1 MSTELLV
8 WRDGTVH
15 GVVAQRRGKL
25 SLSYEAGARPI
36 SVSMPVRARP
46 YDDRHTRTWLR
57 GLLPEGP
64 IRAMIA
70 YDLGLNAADDFGLL
84 TILGKDCAGALSL
97 RPEGA
102 QHDEEQA
109 GPNLSE
115 EQIAT
120 LLRSL
125 ATSPLGVDAG
135 FRVSLP
141 GNQSKLLL
149 TRVGAGWH
157 RPDGAP
163 STHILKP
170 AVRDLDE
177 NTVDNEAYCQH
188 LAAAAGLPAATT
200 TGEQFSGVRVL
211 VSQRFDRVND
221 GPRTRR
227 VHQEDGCQAT
237 IVDPVR
243 KYQTAASG
251 PTLRTIAAA
260 LAGNGG
266 QLSPLL
272 RLVTFSVV
280 IGNADMHGKNV
291 SLTFNDDDSVSLAPI
306 YDAMSTRLYETTTG
320 GRQVDQTLGM
330 RIADQT
336 RIDAVTVDHLVEEGR
351 TWGLTERLARVT
363 VTEMAEAIRSALD
376 HVDAPIEN
384 LRTLV
389 SGRLDQFVSSQS
401 APKSGE
407 TAAPSGH

>member
-1 MSTELLV
+1 MSSDLLI
-8 WRDGTVH
+8 WRDASVH
-15 GVVAQRRGKL
+15 GVVAQRRGRL
-25 SLSYEAGARPI
+25 GLTYEAGARPI

-46 YDDRHTRTWLR
+46 YDDRHARTWLR
-57 GLLPEGP
+57 GLLPEEST
-64 IRAMIA
+64 RAMIA

-84 TILGKDCAGALSL
+84 TILGKDCAGALSF

-102 QHDEEQA
+102 QHDEEQV
-109 GPNLSE
+109 GPTLSE

-125 ATSPLGVDAG
+125 PTSPLGVEAG

-149 TRVGAGWH
+149 TRVGGGWH

-170 AVRDLDE
+170 AVRDLDD

-200 TGEQFSGVRVL
+200 TVEQFSGVRVL
-211 VSQRFDRVND
+211 VSTRFDRVND
-221 GPRTRR
+221 GPLTKR

-243 KYQTAASG
+243 KYQTADSG
-251 PTLRTIAAA
+251 PTLRTMAAA
-260 LAGNGG
+260 LSGNGG
-266 QLSPLL
+266 QLPPLL
-272 RLVTFSVV
+272 RLVTFTVV

-291 SLTFNDDDSVSLAPI
+291 SLTFNDDDSVRLAPV
-306 YDAMSTRLYETTTG
+306 YDAMSTRLYETTSD
-320 GRQVDQTLGM
+320 GRLVDQTLGM
-330 RIADQT
+330 HVAGQT
-336 RIDAVTVDHLVEEGR
+336 HIDAVSVDHLVAEGR
-351 TWGLTERLARVT
+351 TWGLTERLAKAT
-363 VTEMAEAIRSALD
+363 VTETAEAIRSALD
-376 HVDAPIEN
+376 HVEAPIES

-389 SGRLDQFVSSQS
+389 SGRLDRLAPNPPPRSSS
-401 APKSGE
+401 AV
-407 TAAPSGH
+407 

>member
-1 MSTELLV
+1 MSSDLLI

-15 GVVAQRRGKL
+15 GVVAQHRGRL
-25 SLSYEAGARPI
+25 GLSYEAGARPI

-46 YDDRHTRTWLR
+46 YDDRHARIWLR
-57 GLLPEGP
+57 GLLAEGP

-84 TILGKDCAGALSL
+84 TTLGKDCAGALSL

-102 QHDEEQA
+102 QHDEEQV
-109 GPNLSE
+109 GPTLSE
-115 EQIAT
+115 EQIAM

-125 ATSPLGVDAG
+125 PTSPLGVDAG

-149 TRVGAGWH
+149 TRVGSGWH

-170 AVRDLDE
+170 AMRDLDG

-200 TGEQFSGVRVL
+200 TIERFSGVRVL
-211 VSQRFDRVND
+211 VSTRFDRVQD
-221 GPRTRR
+221 GPRTKR

-243 KYQTAASG
+243 KYQTADGG

-266 QLSPLL
+266 QLPPLL
-272 RLVTFSVV
+272 RLVTFTVV

-291 SLTFNDDDSVSLAPI
+291 SFTFNDDDSVSLAPV
-306 YDAMSTRLYETTTG
+306 YDAMSTRLYETTDD
-320 GRQVDQTLGM
+320 GRLVDQALGM
-330 RIADQT
+330 RVAGQIH
-336 RIDAVTVDHLVEEGR
+336 IDVVTVDHLVEEGR

-363 VTEMAEAIRSALD
+363 VKETAEAIRSALD
-376 HVDAPIEN
+376 HVDAPIEK
-384 LRTLV
+384 LHALV
-389 SGRLDQFVSSQS
+389 SGRLDQFASS
-401 APKSGE
+401 PLTPRSGE
-407 TAAPSGH
+407 AAVRTSS